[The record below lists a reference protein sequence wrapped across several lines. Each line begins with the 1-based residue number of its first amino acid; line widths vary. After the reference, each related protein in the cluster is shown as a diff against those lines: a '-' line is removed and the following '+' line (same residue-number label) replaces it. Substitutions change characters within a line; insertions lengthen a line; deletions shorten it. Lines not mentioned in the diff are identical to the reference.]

1 MKHEDMENQQ
11 SIIIKRIV
19 LDTEFTAL
27 QQDTQL
33 ISLALVTDSGENFYA
48 VFNDFDK
55 DRCNIF
61 VKENVLP
68 FLNDK
73 DSNTISGNTN
83 EIVIALKNWL
93 SQFEQFQLQFWADV
107 PHYDWVLFCELFGGS
122 LNLPKNIHFMCLDIA
137 TLLMANGFDHQTERI
152 KLINQAE
159 IKDKYQ
165 IHNALSDAEIGMTLL
180 KKLLKYP

>member
-1 MKHEDMENQQ
+1 MKHEAMENQQ

-33 ISLALVTDSGENFYA
+33 ISLALVTDSGEKFYA

-68 FLNDK
+68 FLNNK

-93 SQFEQFQLQFWADV
+93 SQFDQFQLQFWADV

-122 LNLPKNIHFMCLDIA
+122 LKLPPNIHFMCLDIA
-137 TLLMANGFDHQTERI
+137 TLLMASGFNYQTERI
-152 KLINQAE
+152 RILQHLGLKGE
-159 IKDKYQ
+159 FQ
-165 IHNALSDAEIGMTLL
+165 IHNSLSDAELGMILLQNLL
-180 KKLLKYP
+180 KI